1 MNGEIECFT
10 GSHISL
16 GLLAIIVL
24 LIAILLIPCIWLI
37 ATERLKLVKL
47 YNYIAPLFRTPF
59 AQIKLSL
66 TVRCPD
72 FRHC

>member
-10 GSHISL
+10 GSHIAL
-16 GLLAIIVL
+16 GLVAIIVL
-24 LIAILLIPCIWLI
+24 LIALLLIPCIWLI

-47 YNYIAPLFRTPF
+47 HSPSYYSGNHLPRLNCP
-59 AQIKLSL
+59 
-66 TVRCPD
+66 VRCPD

>member
-10 GSHISL
+10 GSHIAL

-37 ATERLKLVKL
+37 ATERLKLV
-47 YNYIAPLFRTPF
+47 IT
-59 AQIKLSL
+59 
-66 TVRCPD
+66 
-72 FRHC
+72 